1 MNTAREVFT
10 ENNRNETGNGDLMEG
25 IKNDY
30 DVITSPTSLP
40 VESEEM

>member
-10 ENNRNETGNGDLMEG
+10 ENNRNESGNGDLMQG

-30 DVITSPTSLP
+30 DVITSPIL
-40 VESEEM
+40 SEEM

>member
-1 MNTAREVFT
+1 MITARELFAANDRH
-10 ENNRNETGNGDLMEG
+10 ESGNVDLMLG

-30 DVITSPTSLP
+30 DVITSPTFLP